1 MLFTATLR
9 IVVSAKSRPTYHY
22 RFTLI
27 IIKNA
32 IFREIETMVLEKSRP
47 TYRHRFTGMI
57 KKILFTATL
66 RIVVLEKSRPTYHYR
81 FTLIIKN
88 AIFRE
93 IEMMILEKSRPTYRY
108 RFTGMIKKCHLPPY
122 LIKNYSPGEIKTHLS
137 LWTCCYNHKNVIF
150 CQIIIVVLE
159 KSRPT

>member
-1 MLFTATLR
+1 MLFSATLR
-9 IVVSAKSRPTYHY
+9 IVVPAKSRPTYHY
-22 RFTLI
+22 TFTLI

-32 IFREIETMVLEKSRP
+32 IFREIEIM
-47 TYRHRFTGMI
+47 
-57 KKILFTATL
+57 
-66 RIVVLEKSRPTYHYR
+66 VLEKSRPTYHYR
-81 FTLIIKN
+81 FTFIIKN

-108 RFTGMIKKCHLPPY
+108 RFTGMIKKGHLPPY

-137 LWTCCYNHKNVIF
+137 LWTYCYNHKNVIF